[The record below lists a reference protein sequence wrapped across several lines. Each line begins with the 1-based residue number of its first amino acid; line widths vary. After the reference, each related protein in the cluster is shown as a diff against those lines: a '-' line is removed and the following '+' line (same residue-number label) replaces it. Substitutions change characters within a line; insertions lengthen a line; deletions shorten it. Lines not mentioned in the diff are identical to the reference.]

1 LSSWEGPIE
10 IEAVFAEERRPL
22 YAALFILLFVA
33 NSRAGAVCVDPAMLS
48 NSTVSITRH
57 FGDGERTRDPTLL
70 GVRGTAWFLSPQL
83 AVTAAHVAQSMGLSS
98 QDWKEVEIHRG
109 GTAHSDLVRIQR
121 LAGEEPEKIAVLEFR
136 STFPAAHPLPIRTE
150 PLIAGEPVAS
160 IAYPGD
166 RLRFASGRFVRQGE
180 GKKLEGMAL
189 FEIADG
195 DDRLVLDHG
204 ASGAPVVD
212 CEGRAVAVVTNVF
225 AKTMS
230 FMSQAIR
237 ISTSWGSPNVA
248 AVPISVLE
256 GAPAAE

>member
-1 LSSWEGPIE
+1 M
-10 IEAVFAEERRPL
+10 EAVRAERLRWL
-22 YAALFILLFVA
+22 HTTLFVLLFA
-33 NSRAGAVCVDPAMLS
+33 AGTRAEVICADPASLS

-57 FGDGERTRDPTLL
+57 FGDVERTRDPTLL
-70 GVRGTAWFLSPQL
+70 GVRGTAWFLSPRL
-83 AVTAAHVAQSMGLSS
+83 VVTAAHVAKSMGLSS
-98 QDWKEVEIHRG
+98 QDWKEVEVHSG
-109 GTAHSDLVRIQR
+109 GTTHSELVRIQR
-121 LAGEEPEKIAVLEFR
+121 FAGEEPEKIALLEYR
-136 STFPAAHPLPIRTE
+136 SAFPAAQPLQIRTE

-180 GKKLEGMAL
+180 GKKLAGSAL
-189 FEIADG
+189 FEMTG
-195 DDRLVLDHG
+195 GNDRLVLDHG
-204 ASGAPVVD
+204 ASGAPVID

-237 ISTSWGSPNVA
+237 ISTSWGSPNVV